1 MSPRERTYPETGEER
16 LEHRDIAVL
25 VGIDRGNAEW
35 PIEESIAELER
46 LADTA
51 DVDVAAIVT
60 QRLDRPNP
68 RTFIGSGKADEVA
81 ATAKELGANLV
92 IFDDELTPS
101 QQLNIEKLLP
111 ETRVIDRTALILEIF
126 AMHAVTREG
135 KLQVE
140 LAQQEYILP
149 RLRGMWGH
157 LEKERLGGG
166 RGTRFGAGESQ
177 LETDRRMARRRIA
190 ELRKLLEA
198 VSSERSLQRKRRAR
212 SGVFRVALVGYTN
225 AGKSTLLNALT
236 GAGVL
241 SADMLFATLDSTTR
255 KLELPEG
262 RQITLT
268 DTVGFI
274 NKLPHGLVEAFKS
287 TLDEVNEADLLL
299 HVTDAGAPQRE
310 AQMQAVREVL
320 AEIGASGKPSLTVF
334 NKADTLDVIDRDALA
349 KRYPAAAFCSALR
362 GEGIEEVRSRI
373 AEEAAR
379 GSVSVCALIPYT
391 RGDLVRMAHEKAQ
404 VVTERHT
411 EAGTHLVLR
420 AAPGIAA
427 YYRDFEEGDAEACGQ
442 PRDEEATTLR
452 EEALPED

>member
-1 MSPRERTYPETGEER
+1 VSPRERKYPETGEEH
-16 LEHRDIAVL
+16 LEHRDVAVL
-25 VGIDRGNAEW
+25 VGIDRGNPDW
-35 PIEESIAELER
+35 PVEESIAELER

-51 DVDVAAIVT
+51 EVDVIAVIT
-60 QRLDRPNP
+60 QRLDRPHP
-68 RTFIGSGKADEVA
+68 RTFIGSGKAQEVA
-81 ATAKELGANLV
+81 DTAKQLGANLV

-101 QQLNIEKLLP
+101 QQLNIEKMLP
-111 ETRVIDRTALILEIF
+111 ETRIIDRTALILEIF

-198 VSSERSLQRKRRAR
+198 VASERDLQRKRRAR
-212 SGVFRVALVGYTN
+212 SGVFRIALVGYTN

-262 RQITLT
+262 RQITVT

-299 HVTDAGAPQRE
+299 HVTDAGALQRE

-320 AEIGASGKPSLTVF
+320 AEIGATGKPSLTVF
-334 NKADTLDVIDRDALA
+334 NKADTLDDIDRAALA
-349 KRYPAAAFCSALR
+349 RRYPGAVFCSALN
-362 GEGIEEVRSRI
+362 GDGIEEVRTRI
-373 AEEAAR
+373 AEEAVR
-379 GSVSVCALIPYT
+379 GSVSVCALVPYT
-391 RGDLVRMAHEKAQ
+391 RGDLVQLAHEKAQ
-404 VVTERHT
+404 VVAERHT
-411 EAGTHLVLR
+411 AEGTQLVLQ
-420 AAPGIAA
+420 ASPEVAA
-427 YYRDFEEGDAEACGQ
+427 YYKDFET
-442 PRDEEATTLR
+442 P
-452 EEALPED
+452 EALDSEVSEDTAE